1 MTKLGNIIYYQSVC
15 KGRTGQVNVL
25 DSKSV
30 GQMASK
36 LDIDLPIAVT
46 LNSKTYNRDEIY

>member
-1 MTKLGNIIYYQSVC
+1 VTKLGNIIYYQSVC